1 MTNRERRENHN
12 GLVAAINRVREIVDE
27 KNAETMS
34 NDELVDACVDL
45 AAQHDPTPPPSEWL
59 ETRMAELRR
68 LTDGSAGAAF
78 RNDKLHD
85 AAHEVTCVF
94 ETEYGWGP
102 DTGAAQ

>member
-1 MTNRERRENHN
+1 MTNRERRENHD
-12 GLVAAINRVREIVDE
+12 GLMAAIKRVREIVDE

-34 NDELVDACVDL
+34 NDELLDACIDL
-45 AAQHDPTPPPSEWL
+45 AAQQDPTPPPSESL
-59 ETRMAELRR
+59 ETRMADLRR

-78 RNDKLHD
+78 RNDRLHD

-94 ETEYGWGP
+94 ETEYGWDP